1 MKNVIAI
8 AVFGFSFLL
17 QSCSKDVLVGD
28 GPNRTETRELTTF
41 KYVDISGNRNVEII
55 KSDIRKVEVT
65 GYENLTVA
73 YQSKV
78 ENGYLTFGYVNHWRV
93 RKDNI
98 SLKIYTP
105 DLSEIHLS
113 GNNQVTIGA
122 GFHFND
128 FEASMT
134 GNGKLYFGEGTANNL
149 KIKSSGNGETYAE
162 KLLAQNVR
170 VEISGNGLAEVQ
182 ASKTLT
188 VRISGNGEVHY
199 WGNPQVSSSISGN
212 GKTIRH

>member
-8 AVFGFSFLL
+8 AALGMTILL

-28 GPNRTETRELTTF
+28 GPIRTETRELTSF
-41 KYVDISGNRNVEII
+41 SFVDISGNRNVEII
-55 KSDIRKVEVT
+55 KSDIRRVEVT
-65 GYENLTVA
+65 GYENLTAA

-78 ENGYLTFGYVNHWRV
+78 ENGYLTFGFVNYWRV
-93 RKDNI
+93 KKDNI
-98 SLKIYTP
+98 SLKIYAP
-105 DLSEIHLS
+105 DLSGIHLS

-122 GFHFND
+122 GFTFRD

-134 GNGKLYFGEGTANNL
+134 GNGKLFFGEGTANNL

-182 ASKTLT
+182 ASKTLS
-188 VRISGNGEVHY
+188 VKISGNGEVHY
-199 WGNPQVSSSISGN
+199 WGNPQVSSIISGN